1 MKILKIGDSLIFGV
15 QHYNMDDVEKVSN
28 YVKKN
33 FNPNDKI
40 VFMGEGGDDDN
51 IYEKGG
57 EQEAIQNE
65 LQTYFTNFIND
76 SWDGKETN
84 VTNPKSSL
92 FKEMQSETSLS
103 SNKIMAAIYVIIVGQ
118 TSYPQEM
125 SHLLNDEGIEWIK
138 SFGIKNPKTPDEE
151 DIELMYNLCF
161 PQDTGKPE
169 TELSKLTDIFN
180 YIRDK
185 NLVTKIKNYRKKG
198 YRVIA
203 TVGEGHIELIK
214 NNFDNKEKD
223 LDEKW
228 SKKYKDSIDCN
239 NPKGF
244 SQRAHCQGKKKK
256 MNETEILKGGL
267 ADNKT
272 LVQIAKKHDAKN
284 YYHID
289 DMVKSL
295 KKQLEMGMKV
305 EMEHTDS
312 KEKAHEIAMDHL
324 WEDPSYYTKLKKI
337 EAKETDS
344 SSSGAY
350 SAPLFGKSS
359 TVKRKISH
367 IPNMD
372 LNEEE
377 EVEEATTSSSSG
389 AFDVPAFGKTTK
401 GGRKN
406 PLKIDGPSSEY
417 QGRAVKDKNF
427 PKWGGP
433 DSVFVKVKEK
443 CKKFPY
449 CNQGNTGAIEFIKED
464 QEIQEAITHVSK
476 KYGISHQ
483 EVENIVLNEIK
494 QIFI

>member
-15 QHYNMDDVEKVSN
+15 QHYNMDDVDKVSN

-65 LQTYFTNFIND
+65 LQTYFTNLIND

-118 TSYPQEM
+118 TGYPQEM

-138 SFGIKNPKTPDEE
+138 SFGIKNPKTPNEE

-161 PQDTGKPE
+161 PQDIGKPE

-214 NNFDNKEKD
+214 NNFDNKEK
-223 LDEKW
+223 
-228 SKKYKDSIDCN
+228 N
-239 NPKGF
+239 
-244 SQRAHCQGKKKK
+244 
-256 MNETEILKGGL
+256 
-267 ADNKT
+267 
-272 LVQIAKKHDAKN
+272 
-284 YYHID
+284 
-289 DMVKSL
+289 
-295 KKQLEMGMKV
+295 
-305 EMEHTDS
+305 
-312 KEKAHEIAMDHL
+312 HEIDTNHL
-324 WEDPSYYTKLKKI
+324 SEDPSYYTKMKKI